1 MNASHARPMLAFWLV
16 AAIAAAVTSL
26 GLLESG
32 PRVTVRAGSA
42 SPVTP
47 DGSSGLLLGGSLRPV
62 PTLVG
67 TVRTPPT
74 PAAWPSASTV
84 AYVAAQSEAQVRPAT
99 ASRAHA
105 PKATTAPTRP
115 RAAGTAPRPAT
126 APRPQ
131 APATSPVGHGH
142 GRAVGHAPGHG
153 QPRLKAAST
162 RTHGLGHLQGAH
174 GKSGH

>member
-1 MNASHARPMLAFWLV
+1 MLAFWLV

-67 TVRTPPT
+67 TVRTSPT
-74 PAAWPSASTV
+74 PASWPSASTV
-84 AYVAAQSEAQVRPAT
+84 AYVATQDEAVVRPAT
-99 ASRAHA
+99 ASRTHA
-105 PKATTAPTRP
+105 EAGAAPSRP
-115 RAAGTAPRPAT
+115 RAAGTTTRPT
-126 APRPQ
+126 TTEPRPQ
-131 APATSPVGHGH
+131 ASTTPAGHGH
-142 GRAVGHAPGHG
+142 GRALGHAPGQGPGHG
-153 QPRLKAAST
+153 KPRLQASST
-162 RTHGLGHLQGAH
+162 RTHGHGHGHAHVAH